1 MDYLLRIC
9 FSETMSTWKFPFV
22 INTLILNTETNSK
35 LMLKHSTR
43 SNLNKRFFKNDPINS
58 VLLVSAGIS
67 GD

>member
-1 MDYLLRIC
+1 
-9 FSETMSTWKFPFV
+9 MSTWKFPFV